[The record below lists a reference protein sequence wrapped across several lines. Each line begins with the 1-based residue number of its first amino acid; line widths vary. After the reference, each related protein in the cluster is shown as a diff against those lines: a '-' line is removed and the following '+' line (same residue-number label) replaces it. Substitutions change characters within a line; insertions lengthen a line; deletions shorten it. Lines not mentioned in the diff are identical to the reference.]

1 VLTDGSCVDVRYSDG
16 LYNGIQATSYDASG
30 IVYHFYDQTGD
41 FAAYVRLERDQGTT
55 GWYLST
61 GYRLEDRYHIRSGN
75 VPRLQSTGEDSS

>member
-1 VLTDGSCVDVRYSDG
+1 MLTDGSCVDVRYSDG
-16 LYNGIQATSYDASG
+16 LYNGIQATSCDASG

-61 GYRLEDRYHIRSGN
+61 GY
-75 VPRLQSTGEDSS
+75 